1 MAFDGAIHKTAKEL
15 AEMQQ
20 LIDRGLLP
28 RNAIEE
34 HLENEKKAVFGEDYK
49 TDPKTGQPIEQG
61 KGSKAQPTLQ
71 SVEAYRKYGV
81 KDAAYEANL
90 HQMERDLAAYTE
102 AQQKARR
109 GRQATVRR

>member
-1 MAFDGAIHKTAKEL
+1 MAFDGAIHKTAREI

-20 LIDRGLLP
+20 LIDMGRLP
-28 RNAIEE
+28 RNAIDE
-34 HLENEKKAVFGEDYK
+34 HYENERKAVFGENYK
-49 TDPKTGQPIEQG
+49 TDRDGNPIEQG

-71 SVEAYRKYGV
+71 SVEAYRKYG
-81 KDAAYEANL
+81 KSESAYEQNL
-90 HQMERDLAAYTE
+90 QQMERDLAAYTE